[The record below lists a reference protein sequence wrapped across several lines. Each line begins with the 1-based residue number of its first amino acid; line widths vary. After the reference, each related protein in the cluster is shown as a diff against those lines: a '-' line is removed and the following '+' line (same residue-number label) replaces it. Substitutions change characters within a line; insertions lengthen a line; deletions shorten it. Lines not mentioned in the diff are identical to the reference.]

1 MYAVFANGTIAHCVV
16 ISDCAVSLDTP
27 GSSTTMMDSISYHA
41 DYSTAKA
48 FLTQH
53 ELQNQLQYSIYS
65 QEKSFATEKVV
76 GHGE

>member
-1 MYAVFANGTIAHCVV
+1 
-16 ISDCAVSLDTP
+16 
-27 GSSTTMMDSISYHA
+27 MMDSISYHA